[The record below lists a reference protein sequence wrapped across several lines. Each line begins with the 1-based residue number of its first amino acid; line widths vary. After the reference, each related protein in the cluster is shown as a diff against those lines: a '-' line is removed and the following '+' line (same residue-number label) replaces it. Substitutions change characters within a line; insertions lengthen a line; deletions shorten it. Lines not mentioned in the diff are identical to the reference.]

1 MNIAMNVVFI
11 GGGNMAD
18 ALIGGLLKSG
28 IEASQVRAVE
38 VDGAAR
44 RRLSDKY
51 RIECAAEA
59 RGTIRAGEVVVFA
72 VKPQQ
77 MKEAARF
84 AGVKDN
90 ANLVISIAAG
100 ITLAS
105 LSRWL
110 GGTTRIVRA
119 MPNTPALIGE
129 GITGLYAAPGFAE
142 SDMRLA
148 ETILGAVG
156 ATVRVDDEDKIN
168 AVTAVSGSGPAYVFY
183 FIEACEEAARELG
196 LPEETARRLALHTFT
211 GAAKLAASSPDPAA
225 ILRARVTSKGGTTEA
240 ALASMASDEVKEAIM
255 RAIHA
260 ANERGRE
267 LGKKMDED

>member
-1 MNIAMNVVFI
+1 MNVVFI

-28 IEASQVRAVE
+28 FTAGQLRAVE

-84 AGVKDN
+84 CGIKDNADN

-100 ITLAS
+100 ITLTS

-110 GGTTRIVRA
+110 GGTTRIIRA

-129 GITGLYAAPGFAE
+129 GITGLYAPPGFAE
-142 SDMRLA
+142 SDMRQA

-156 ATVRVDDEDKIN
+156 GTVRVDDEDKIN

-183 FIEACEEAARELG
+183 FIEACEEAAKQLG
-196 LPEETARRLALHTFT
+196 LSEEVARKLALQTFS
-211 GAAKLAASSPDPAA
+211 GAVKLAASSPDSVAV
-225 ILRARVTSKGGTTEA
+225 LRARVTSKGGTTEA
-240 ALASMASDEVKEAIM
+240 ALASMDADQIKEAII
-255 RAIHA
+255 RAIDA
-260 ANERGRE
+260 ANGRGRE
-267 LGKKMDED
+267 LGRQMDED

>member
-18 ALIGGLLKSG
+18 ALIGGLLKG
-28 IEASQVRAVE
+28 GFAASQVRAVE
-38 VDGAAR
+38 VDSAAR
-44 RRLSDKY
+44 RRLSDKH
-51 RIECAAEA
+51 RIECSAES
-59 RGTIRAGEVVVFA
+59 RGTMRPGEVVVFA

-84 AGVKDN
+84 SGLKGN

-100 ITLAS
+100 VTLAS

-119 MPNTPALIGE
+119 MPNTPALIGA
-129 GITGLYAAPGFAE
+129 GISGLYAPPGFAE
-142 SDMRLA
+142 ADMRQA

-156 ATVRVDDEDKIN
+156 VTVRVDDEDKIN
-168 AVTAVSGSGPAYVFY
+168 AVTAVSASGPAYIFY
-183 FIEACEEAARELG
+183 FIEAYEEAAKQLG
-196 LPEETARRLALHTFT
+196 LPDEVAHKLALQTFT
-211 GAAKLAASSPDPAA
+211 GAAKLAASSPDPLAV
-225 ILRARVTSKGGTTEA
+225 LRARVTSKGGTTEA
-240 ALASMASDEVKEAIM
+240 ALASLAADDVREAIV

-267 LGKKMDED
+267 LGRQLDDD

>member
-1 MNIAMNVVFI
+1 MNVAMNVVFI

-18 ALIGGLLKSG
+18 ALIGGLLKG
-28 IEASQVRAVE
+28 GFAANQLRAVE

-51 RIECAAEA
+51 RIECSAEV

-77 MKEAARF
+77 MKDAARF

-129 GITGLYAAPGFAE
+129 GIAGLYAAPGFAE
-142 SDMRLA
+142 SDMRQA

-156 ATVRVDDEDKIN
+156 ATVRVDEEDKIN
-168 AVTAVSGSGPAYVFY
+168 AVTAISASGPAYVFY
-183 FIEACEEAARELG
+183 FIEAYEEAALQLG
-196 LPEETARRLALHTFT
+196 LTAEVGRKLALHTFS
-211 GAAKLAASSPDPAA
+211 GAANLAAASPDPVAA
-225 ILRARVTSKGGTTEA
+225 LRARVTSKGGTTEA
-240 ALASMASDEVKEAIM
+240 ALASLAAARVDEAIV
-255 RAIHA
+255 RAIHV

-267 LGKKMDED
+267 LGTQLDED

>member
-1 MNIAMNVVFI
+1 MNVAMNVVFI

-28 IEASQVRAVE
+28 IEANQVRAVE

-51 RIECAAEA
+51 RIECSAEA

-84 AGVKDN
+84 SGVKGN

-129 GITGLYAAPGFAE
+129 GITGLYATPGFAE
-142 SDMRLA
+142 SDLRQT

-183 FIEACEEAARELG
+183 FIEAYEEAARQLG
-196 LPEETARRLALHTFT
+196 LPEAVARKLALQTFS
-211 GAAKLAASSPDPAA
+211 GAVKLAASSPDPAA
-225 ILRARVTSKGGTTEA
+225 VLRARVTSKGGTTEA
-240 ALASMASDEVKEAIM
+240 ALASMASDQVKEAIV

-267 LGKKMDED
+267 LGKQMDEG